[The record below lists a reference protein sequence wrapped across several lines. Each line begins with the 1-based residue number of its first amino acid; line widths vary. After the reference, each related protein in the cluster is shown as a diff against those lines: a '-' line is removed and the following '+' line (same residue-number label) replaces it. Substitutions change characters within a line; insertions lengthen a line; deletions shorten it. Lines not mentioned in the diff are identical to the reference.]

1 MCQKNIKILIA
12 NDELFQLEMN
22 KLILKNN
29 FNLEPMT
36 ALNGKLALET
46 VEKNLASFALNKNL

>member
-36 ALNGKLALET
+36 ALNGKLALEI